1 MRRRETD
8 RTKANCIQY
17 TIEFAES
24 AGVKA
29 AIGKSQKAHRGR
41 SKEAE

>member
-1 MRRRETD
+1 MKQIGQKQIALSIR
-8 RTKANCIQY
+8 
-17 TIEFAES
+17 IEIAES

-29 AIGKSQKAHRGR
+29 VIGKSQKAHRGR

>member
-1 MRRRETD
+1 M
-8 RTKANCIQY
+8 KQIGQKQIAFSIQ
-17 TIEFAES
+17 IEFAES